1 MDAWERFLAGDG
13 APPHVLRNLI
23 ERSWW
28 RCLSAGVDPGRTR
41 SPLVLSGEERLLVQ
55 GHHRELLEA
64 TAPVMMQARDF
75 LSESG
80 TIMLLTDPSG
90 VILQAEGDGSAL
102 EAAMDIRLVPGA
114 NWNEVTCGT
123 NAIGT
128 ALSTRAPV
136 QVHGG
141 EHFCAGIKGWTCTAV
156 VVRDLA
162 SRS

>member
-1 MDAWERFLAGDG
+1 MEAWGRFVSGEG
-13 APPHVLRNLI
+13 APPHVLRDLI

-28 RCLSAGVDPGRTR
+28 RCLSAGVDPGRMQ
-41 SPLVLSGEERLLVQ
+41 SPLVLPGEERFLVRER
-55 GHHRELLEA
+55 HRELIEA
-64 TAPVMMQARDF
+64 TAPVMLQARDF

-80 TIMLLTDPSG
+80 TMMMLTDPSG

-123 NAIGT
+123 NANGT

-136 QVHGG
+136 QVPGG

-156 VVRDLA
+156 VVRE
-162 SRS
+162 